1 MMIMTMRAIAAGVF
15 FLAACG
21 GPVSSD
27 ALAPI
32 PNSLFAAEAS
42 QQSPLPLEIVEIS
55 GMAVTPDGR
64 VFAHDDERA
73 VIYEINPT
81 TGAFVKRFS
90 VGAPL
95 TGDFEGLAIDPQGV
109 FWMITSNGRLQRFIE
124 GADGATVTSESFDT
138 GLRDVCE
145 IEGLAFL
152 PSAGS
157 LIIACKENQGRRMRD
172 TISLYEWRPGGGA
185 AQPWRSIAADD
196 IAAAGIERFQP
207 SSVEIDQR
215 TGRVILLSARD
226 PALLELDGERI
237 VATRHLD
244 RSHIQA
250 EGLAILPDGSL
261 VISDEGGNNRA
272 LISVYSRVP

>member
-1 MMIMTMRAIAAGVF
+1 MMIVTRRAIAVGVF

-21 GPVSSD
+21 GPAPSD

-42 QQSPLPLEIVEIS
+42 QQSPLPPELVEIS

-73 VIYEINPT
+73 VIYELNT
-81 TGAFVKRFS
+81 SDGQVVKRFS

-95 TGDFEGLAIDPQGV
+95 TGDFEGLAIDPQGA
-109 FWMITSNGRLQRFIE
+109 FWMITSNGRLLRFSE
-124 GADGATVTSESFDT
+124 GADGASVTPETFDT

-152 PSAGS
+152 PTAGS
-157 LIIACKENQGRRMRD
+157 LIIACKQNESRRMRD

-185 AQPWRSIAADD
+185 AQPWRSIAAAD
-196 IAAAGIERFQP
+196 IAATGIERFQP
-207 SSVEIDQR
+207 SSVEIDAR
-215 TGRVILLSARD
+215 SGRVILLSARD

-237 VATRHLD
+237 VAARNLD

-261 VISDEGGNNRA
+261 VISDEGGDSRA
-272 LISVYSRVP
+272 LLSVYARVP

>member
-1 MMIMTMRAIAAGVF
+1 MPIMTMRAVAAGVL

-21 GPVSSD
+21 RPAPSD

-42 QQSPLPLEIVEIS
+42 QQSILPPELAEIS

-64 VFAHDDERA
+64 LFTHDDERA
-73 VIYEINPT
+73 VLYELDTSN
-81 TGAFVKRFS
+81 GQVVKRFS

-109 FWMITSNGRLQRFIE
+109 FWMITSNGRLLRFNE
-124 GADGATVTSESFDT
+124 GADGGTVTPETFDT

-152 PSAGS
+152 PTAGS
-157 LIIACKENQGRRMRD
+157 LIIACKQNESRRMRD
-172 TISLYEWRPGGGA
+172 AISLHEWRPGGGA
-185 AQPWRSIAADD
+185 AQPWRSIAAAD

-207 SSVEIDQR
+207 SSVEIDPR

-226 PALLELDGERI
+226 PALLEFDGERI
-237 VATRHLD
+237 VAARHLD

-250 EGLAILPDGSL
+250 EGLAILSNGSL
-261 VISDEGGNNRA
+261 VISDEGGDSRA
-272 LISVYSRVP
+272 LLTVYARVP

>member
-1 MMIMTMRAIAAGVF
+1 MMTMRAVAAGVF

-21 GPVSSD
+21 GPAPSD

-32 PNSLFAAEAS
+32 PNSLFASEAS
-42 QQSPLPLEIVEIS
+42 NQSQLPPEIVEIS
-55 GMAVTPDGR
+55 GMAATPDGR
-64 VFAHDDERA
+64 VFAHDDEQA
-73 VIYEINPT
+73 VIYELNT
-81 TGAFVKRFS
+81 SNGEFVKRFS

-109 FWMITSNGRLQRFIE
+109 FWMITSNGRLLRFSE
-124 GADGATVTSESFDT
+124 GADGATVTPETFDT

-152 PSAGS
+152 QAAGS
-157 LIIACKENQGRRMRD
+157 LIIACKQNEARRMRD
-172 TISLYEWRPGGGA
+172 TISLYEWRPGGT
-185 AQPWRSIAADD
+185 AQPWRSIAAAD

-237 VATRHLD
+237 AAARNLD

-261 VISDEGGNNRA
+261 VISDEGGDSRA
-272 LISVYSRVP
+272 LLSVYARVP